1 MTHEEAFH
9 ILGLEW
15 SDKLSEEDIK
25 RAYRNKVKQDHPDQ
39 GGNETEL
46 QKDKEAYEF
55 LKSNGIKP
63 QNEPDITNRSSTMDE
78 NNICLKCHG
87 TGKVNKKETYRGR
100 TKLVKIKC
108 PRCRGK
114 GYLNI

>member
-1 MTHEEAFH
+1 MTYEEAFH

-15 SDKLSEEDIK
+15 SDKLTEEDIK

-39 GGNETEL
+39 GGDEAEL

-63 QNEPDITNRSSTMDE
+63 QNGPDTTNRTSTMDAIVVKQWRSKTITSKILK
-78 NNICLKCHG
+78 NIC
-87 TGKVNKKETYRGR
+87 RR
-100 TKLVKIKC
+100 KIGS
-108 PRCRGK
+108 RHLRMDR
-114 GYLNI
+114 

>member
-15 SDKLSEEDIK
+15 SDKLTEEDIK

-78 NNICLKCHG
+78 NNIWTFVC
-87 TGKVNKKETYRGR
+87 
-100 TKLVKIKC
+100 
-108 PRCRGK
+108 
-114 GYLNI
+114 